1 MIEFLIAK
9 MNIERIRID
18 MKKKIDKY
26 LKSKEKINY
35 HDLDR
40 IFEMYFNGELKKIL
54 SIYEGVKIY
63 PSIYQDIKT
72 IQLNYNF
79 KNIYVTIDFF
89 EDKYSVVIYDAETNA
104 EELEKLS
111 TDYAYPK
118 NFNLEQLIKEI
129 DEKIKKH
136 PKLKDTSLIEK
147 KKKTY
152 SLIAWISLCL
162 PILICGS
169 IALYCVITENS
180 IKGNLWLGIFFI
192 VIPLIVWLVF
202 DVKSK
207 RLK

>member
-1 MIEFLIAK
+1 
-9 MNIERIRID
+9 
-18 MKKKIDKY
+18 
-26 LKSKEKINY
+26 
-35 HDLDR
+35 
-40 IFEMYFNGELKKIL
+40 MYFNGELKKIL

-192 VIPLIVWLVF
+192 VIPLIVWFVF

>member
-1 MIEFLIAK
+1 
-9 MNIERIRID
+9 

-136 PKLKDTSLIEK
+136 PKLKDTYLIEK

-192 VIPLIVWLVF
+192 VIPLIVWFVF

>member
-192 VIPLIVWLVF
+192 VIPLIVWFVF

>member
-1 MIEFLIAK
+1 
-9 MNIERIRID
+9 

>member
-1 MIEFLIAK
+1 
-9 MNIERIRID
+9 

-104 EELEKLS
+104 KKIKKLS

-136 PKLKDTSLIEK
+136 QKLKDTSLIEK

-192 VIPLIVWLVF
+192 VIPLIVWFVF

>member
-1 MIEFLIAK
+1 
-9 MNIERIRID
+9 

-192 VIPLIVWLVF
+192 VIPLIVWFVF

>member
-1 MIEFLIAK
+1 MKRKIENYLNSK
-9 MNIERIRID
+9 
-18 MKKKIDKY
+18 DKNEY
-26 LKSKEKINY
+26 TN
-35 HDLDR
+35 LDR

-192 VIPLIVWLVF
+192 VIPLIVWFVF

>member
-1 MIEFLIAK
+1 MKRKIENYLNSK
-9 MNIERIRID
+9 
-18 MKKKIDKY
+18 DKNEY
-26 LKSKEKINY
+26 TN
-35 HDLDR
+35 LDR

>member
-1 MIEFLIAK
+1 MKRKIENYLNSK
-9 MNIERIRID
+9 
-18 MKKKIDKY
+18 DKNEY
-26 LKSKEKINY
+26 TN
-35 HDLDR
+35 LDR
-40 IFEMYFNGELKKIL
+40 IFELYLSGDIKKLL
-54 SIYEGVKIY
+54 SKYAGVGIY
-63 PSIYQDIKT
+63 PTINKLGKT
-72 IQLNYNF
+72 IQLNYNYH
-79 KNIYVTIDFF
+79 NIYVNVDFF
-89 EDKYSVVIYDAETNA
+89 EDKYNIDYEYPDDFN
-104 EELEKLS
+104 LEKL
-111 TDYAYPK
+111 
-118 NFNLEQLIKEI
+118 IKEV

>member
-1 MIEFLIAK
+1 
-9 MNIERIRID
+9 

-180 IKGNLWLGIFFI
+180 IKGNLWWEIFFI